1 MSRKILF
8 TRNQALKGPF
18 AFGTQLGYSCGVT
31 HVEASPFGTL
41 PGEVNGA
48 TAPFCRLRIFY
59 ESLGSPARQNRN
71 IANW

>member
-18 AFGTQLGYSCGVT
+18 PFGFQLGNSCRIARVKT
-31 HVEASPFGTL
+31 APFGTL

-48 TAPFCRLRIFY
+48 TVFLGFFRIFH
-59 ESLGSPARQNRN
+59 ER
-71 IANW
+71 